1 MLVSTKSLVWSTS
14 SWSNERSFRELK
26 LSAPELSL
34 LILPIC
40 RESPVCKA
48 EACAE
53 LFVIE
58 INLVY
63 NTFDSLQQDL
73 LHSSVLVS
81 QKIHLLQMQRRQR
94 SLLWNQYLQELSP
107 LFQKVDD
114 SSQTSFIH
122 QWEKKYIPVYV
133 NGFILQPISL

>member
-1 MLVSTKSLVWSTS
+1 
-14 SWSNERSFRELK
+14 
-26 LSAPELSL
+26 
-34 LILPIC
+34 
-40 RESPVCKA
+40 
-48 EACAE
+48 
-53 LFVIE
+53 
-58 INLVY
+58 
-63 NTFDSLQQDL
+63 
-73 LHSSVLVS
+73 
-81 QKIHLLQMQRRQR
+81 MQRRQR